1 MKFIPLAIACAA
13 IEPHVH
19 LGFSNRDLAEENDP
33 QDLNGALFSTN
44 HVDVVKNTEV
54 IPVSIKH
61 VEQLQRMELLS
72 PM

>member
-1 MKFIPLAIACAA
+1 MKFISLAIVCAA
-13 IEPHVH
+13 IEPHMH

-54 IPVSIKH
+54 IPVSMKLANQ
-61 VEQLQRMELLS
+61 V
-72 PM
+72 